1 MPKWLFPTNTNNDG
15 RTTFNNETKATM
27 ALNVND
33 GGRSAQVEYD
43 ILTCF
48 MFGGCNPMF
57 NPPRDMLNIEEA
69 HLLPTFLVHS

>member
-33 GGRSAQVEYD
+33 GAAGERHK
-43 ILTCF
+43 
-48 MFGGCNPMF
+48 
-57 NPPRDMLNIEEA
+57 LNM
-69 HLLPTFLVHS
+69 TS